1 MASRWTA
8 ARGRLAAHPRYPQI
22 VLGAALFGL
31 FTTNWNVSVL
41 AVVIPR
47 LATEFAA
54 PKTTVTWVVVA
65 PLLAFAVL
73 GPTAG
78 KLGDLY
84 GRRKVYLTSL
94 AGVVVFAVFSASAQ
108 SIGQLI
114 AFRTL
119 AMVFGASTGPA
130 GMAIITALFPRER
143 RVQALGYWGLVLAG
157 GPVLGMVV
165 GGPIVDAI
173 GWRWLFIPQVP
184 LALLGLVAA
193 AFVLPET
200 TRATSVRFDVVGSA
214 ALAVAVG
221 SLLVAVNRG
230 PEWGWSAP
238 AVVGLFV
245 LSPLAAIV
253 FTVVERRTD
262 HPLIPFAY
270 FRRRNFA
277 VPMLAQFFV
286 NFAYQ
291 GGFVLVPLMLGEVF
305 DYSSTRTSAV
315 TVSRP
320 LFYGLAG
327 PLAGWLAVRIGERS
341 MAVGGSALVAVSC
354 VMLAN
359 VHGAGAEPLVFAA
372 LAIAG
377 MGLGT
382 MVPSMMATTTRAVA
396 DSDLGVTA
404 ATSQMMMMIGTVLG
418 MQVGQTVQ
426 VAREPVSGLL
436 GSYDEAF
443 LLGAFVA
450 VVGVVL
456 AWFVRSSD
464 RPGPAGVPAGGQSIA
479 TASISS
485 RKSGEARPDTTTK
498 VDAG

>member
-1 MASRWTA
+1 MSTRWTA
-8 ARGRLAAHPRYPQI
+8 ARARLAAHPRYPQI

-47 LATEFAA
+47 LSTEFAA

-78 KLGDLY
+78 KLGDLH

-94 AGVVVFAVFSASAQ
+94 AGVVLFAACSAAAQ

-165 GGPIVDAI
+165 GGPIVDAF
-173 GWRWLFIPQVP
+173 GWRWLFVPQVP
-184 LALLGLVAA
+184 LALAGLVAA

-200 TRATSVRFDVVGSA
+200 ARATAVRFDVVGSA
-214 ALAVAVG
+214 TLAVAVG

-230 PEWGWSAP
+230 PVWGWSAP
-238 AVVGLFV
+238 AVVTLFV
-245 LSPLAAIV
+245 LSPVAAV
-253 FTVVERRTD
+253 AFGLVERRTD

-305 DYSSTRTSAV
+305 AFSSTRTSVV

-341 MAVGGSALVAVSC
+341 MAVGGSVLVAVSC

-382 MVPSMMATTTRAVA
+382 MVPAMMATTTRAVA

-404 ATSQMMMMIGTVLG
+404 ATSQMMMMMGTVLG

-426 VAREPVSGLL
+426 VAREPATGLL
-436 GSYDEAF
+436 GSYDDAF
-443 LLGAFVA
+443 LLGAVVA
-450 VVGVVL
+450 AVGVLL

-464 RPGPAGVPAGGQSIA
+464 RGATRTTAEGGQSIA

-485 RKSGEARPDTTTK
+485 R
-498 VDAG
+498 